1 MQKTLTRTAKKELDF
16 HSIAGDLL
24 AMFPPAAYKLWLLSG
39 PLGAG
44 KTTLIRALA
53 KHLGVASHVT
63 SPTFS
68 LMVSHTTKHRWL
80 LHHIDLYRIHKENEL
95 GPIGL
100 FDALLDE
107 KSICAI
113 EWPDNFMHLF
123 KGMPYLKISIAPR
136 KNSRLVVA
144 KGITPVEQ
152 RLPSRRILPPHHQQ

>member
-1 MQKTLTRTAKKELDF
+1 MLVRTAKKELDF

-24 AMFPPAAYKLWLLSG
+24 AMFPPTAYKLWLLSG

-53 KHLGVASHVT
+53 KHLGIASHVT

-68 LMVSHTTKHRWL
+68 LMISHTTKQRWP

-95 GPIGL
+95 GPMGL
-100 FDALLDE
+100 FDALHDE

-113 EWPDNFMHLF
+113 EWPDNFMHVF
-123 KGMPYLKISIAPR
+123 AGIPR
-136 KNSRLVVA
+136 LVITITPKKNGRRVVA
-144 KGITPVEQ
+144 KGITRAAQ
-152 RLPSRRILPPHHQQ
+152 KLPSRRILLPHHQQ